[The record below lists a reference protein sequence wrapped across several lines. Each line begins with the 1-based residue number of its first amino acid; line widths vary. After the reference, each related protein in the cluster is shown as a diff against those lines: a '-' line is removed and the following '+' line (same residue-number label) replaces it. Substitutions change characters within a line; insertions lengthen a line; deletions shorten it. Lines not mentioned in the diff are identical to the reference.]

1 MEITACILSYNRPYL
16 LKEALLSIKKQT
28 LQPNVIKIY
37 DNGSKS
43 EVYDLIK
50 DYLDT
55 YTIWYGSNVPKTVFW
70 NFNRAI
76 MDNNSK
82 YVILMHDDDIL
93 CENFFEI
100 QINIL
105 ENNLN
110 MKAISCNGYLI
121 NEHGIRI
128 GKDLF
133 EHSETIDYFK
143 CSSDVALRY
152 VKGSC
157 IPFSP
162 IIYRGD
168 FVKMFK
174 LNSIYEKHADVELL
188 CRISDLGLIGLNN
201 SPLYECRVHCD
212 QDSKQFNFDS
222 ISRFIN
228 YLSTEINFKNKQNYR
243 QLIDIQLMT
252 YKIIYLKD
260 KINNTS
266 NLKLKFILLYNFLS
280 QDFQI
285 LIFIKILYNK
295 FRKINFNFNEKK

>member
-1 MEITACILSYNRPYL
+1 MDITACILSYNRPYF

-28 LQPNVIKIY
+28 LQPSVIKIY
-37 DNGSKS
+37 DNGSRS
-43 EVYDLIK
+43 DVYDLIK
-50 DYLDT
+50 DYLDD
-55 YTIWYGSNVPKTVFW
+55 YTIWYGSNDANTVFW

-76 MDNNSK
+76 MDNYSK
-82 YVILMHDDDIL
+82 YIILMHDDDIL

-128 GKDLF
+128 GKELF
-133 EHSETIDYFK
+133 EPNDTIDFFNCK
-143 CSSDVALRY
+143 SDVALRY
-152 VKGSC
+152 IKGSC

-174 LNSIYEKHADVELL
+174 LNSLYEKHADVELL

-201 SPLYECRVHCD
+201 STLYECRVHSE
-212 QDSKQFNFDS
+212 QDSKRFNFDS

-228 YLSTEINFKNKQNYR
+228 YLSTEINIKNTHNYK

-252 YKIIYLKD
+252 YKIIFLKD
-260 KINNTS
+260 KIKNSS
-266 NLKLKFILLYNFLS
+266 NLKHKFILLYNFIAH
-280 QDFQI
+280 DFKI
-285 LIFIKILYNK
+285 LIFFKILNN
-295 FRKINFNFNEKK
+295 KINKYKFQF